1 MVVVAGEDHAAAED
15 LRHASRHP
23 FWSCSSN
30 TRQLTCDDVL
40 RLYKPG
46 HASSSF
52 SYSPIIF
59 TTTTM
64 QSVIR
69 TNASRTMAS
78 SMRSARVVRP
88 SPRRYRRRRA
98 VADTDPM
105 TTGKT

>member
-1 MVVVAGEDHAAAED
+1 MVVVAGEDHAAAEN

-46 HASSSF
+46 HASTSF

-59 TTTTM
+59 TTTM

-78 SMRSARVVRP
+78 SMRSARVVCP
-88 SPRRYRRRRA
+88 SPCRYRRRRA

-105 TTGKT
+105 TTGET